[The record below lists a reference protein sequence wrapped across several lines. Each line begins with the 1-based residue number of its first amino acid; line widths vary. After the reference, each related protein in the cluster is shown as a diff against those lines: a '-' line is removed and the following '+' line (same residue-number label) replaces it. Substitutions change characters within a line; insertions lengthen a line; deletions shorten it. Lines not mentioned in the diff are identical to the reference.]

1 MTING
6 FSFYIH
12 LQQLGERRQRT
23 KLWRVNTLSVASS
36 CGYNSKQSSRR
47 LIQHFVNSSRKWRKC
62 SVGKV
67 IWIWLPLIQVVL
79 NTILSFNTIFSYC
92 LLNTAV
98 NICSWT
104 WDSMYSN
111 AFCSY
116 VSKMRFYIF
125 LSYFW
130 SATSTHPSFI
140 NSIIVTLEDVQ
151 PQVSPLRFE
160 SLLYP
165 NIVYN
170 HSVSLLYQES
180 SRAPLVRSSPKAS
193 IGRATNDA
201 MRPHFWIFLN
211 YI

>member
-1 MTING
+1 MTVNG
-6 FSFYIH
+6 FFISI
-12 LQQLGERRQRT
+12 
-23 KLWRVNTLSVASS
+23 
-36 CGYNSKQSSRR
+36 CDNSENDGKGPSYDELIRYRPQALAATIRNNLLVD
-47 LIQHFVNSSRKWRKC
+47 LIQYFVHSSRKWRKC